1 MEDNLYWH
9 IRAITEL
16 NGVPLAPDLIATITA
31 IADPEK
37 VQVVSNRLGYVTKQS
52 MEAAADTEAGA
63 PEAESAKVAELSDM
77 LVRARVDLADL
88 MARTD
93 FFADNDASPR
103 TASESRGWAEALSEI
118 DTFLGQIHP
127 RLGEYLAAEA
137 AAEAAAA
144 EAAVE
149 PAAEAAAEGL

>member
-1 MEDNLYWH
+1 M
-9 IRAITEL
+9 

-63 PEAESAKVAELSDM
+63 PEAESAAVADLSEK
-77 LVRARVDLADL
+77 LVRARGQCVDLADL
-88 MARTD
+88 MARAD

-103 TASESRGWAEALSEI
+103 TASESRGWVEALSEM